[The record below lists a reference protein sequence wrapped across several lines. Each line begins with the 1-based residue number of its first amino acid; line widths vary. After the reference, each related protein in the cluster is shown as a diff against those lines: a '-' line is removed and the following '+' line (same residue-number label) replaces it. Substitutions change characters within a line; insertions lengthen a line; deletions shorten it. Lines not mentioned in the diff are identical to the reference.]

1 MAALDGLAAALALAA
16 VAIIVTGGFT
26 VAGARLAR
34 AEDLVVAGV
43 AVVALRAL
51 LRRIRLPGSVR
62 GDRAAP
68 FPLFPAPRFHYA
80 TPVTMVRAW

>member
-1 MAALDGLAAALALAA
+1 MKLAVAALNGLAAALALAA
-16 VAIIVTGGFT
+16 IAIIVTGGFT
-26 VAGARLAR
+26 VAGARLGGTDGF
-34 AEDLVVAGV
+34 EVVVRGGGV
-43 AVVALRAL
+43 VLLRA
-51 LRRIRLPGSVR
+51 VR